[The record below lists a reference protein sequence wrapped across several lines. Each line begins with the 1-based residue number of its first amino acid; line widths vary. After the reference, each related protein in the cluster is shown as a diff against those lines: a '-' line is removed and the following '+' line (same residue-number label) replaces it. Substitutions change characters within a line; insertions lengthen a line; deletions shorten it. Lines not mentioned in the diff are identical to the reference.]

1 MILSPLVRMDSLF
14 RKLLIGVRGSL
25 DSGMS
30 LIRKNRHVPDKI
42 VACVFSVG
50 ERTESLSV
58 SSIRGQTLPVSRIEL
73 IKDISPI
80 SRASNMVFDRAED
93 ADYVLW
99 VDADMILFKDCTLK
113 LVSLARPDALYCVA
127 PLLDPVFGKVGYIKL
142 LNMHLARELGLR
154 FRDVLG
160 CDKDFCTQARERN
173 RKIIIE
179 NYAFPRMALGIHHPT
194 YTAKEL
200 FRKNQ
205 VERKKRGNVID
216 KKVLTSLIQL
226 YGKTKSPVLLAGIM
240 GELLANPD
248 ASPGESCPGSGLDL
262 WEGLAE
268 YINGI
273 PGDSEFGFTPEANHK
288 FRKYLT

>member
-1 MILSPLVRMDSLF
+1 MITTPSIRMDSLF
-14 RKLLIGVRGSL
+14 QKLLIGIRGSL
-25 DSGMS
+25 YSRMS
-30 LIRKNRHVPDKI
+30 LLRKNRHIPEKI

-50 ERTESLSV
+50 ERTERLSV
-58 SSIRGQTLPVSRIEL
+58 SSIGNQLLPVSRVEL
-73 IKDISPI
+73 INNISPI
-80 SRASNMVFDRAED
+80 SRASNMIFDLASD
-93 ADYVLW
+93 ADHVLW
-99 VDADMILFKDCTLK
+99 VDADMILFEDCTWK
-113 LVSLARPDALYCVA
+113 LATLARPDALYCVA

-142 LNMHLARELGLR
+142 LNMHLVKELNIR

-160 CDKDFCTQARERN
+160 CDKDFCTQAKEKD

-179 NYAFPRMALGIHHPT
+179 NYELPRRALGIHHPT

-226 YGKTKSPVLLAGIM
+226 YSETKSPVLLAGIM
-240 GELLANPD
+240 GELLPNPD
-248 ASPGESCPGSGLDL
+248 ASQGESCPQSGLDL
-262 WEGLAE
+262 WEGLADFVD
-268 YINGI
+268 GI
-273 PGDSEFGFTPEANHK
+273 PGDPEFGFTPETHPG